1 MALRT
6 LFRFQYSVA
15 VVIASMIL
23 AEDTSPMTFF
33 DTPPMLF
40 VFISLGRWL
49 EHIAKAKTSDALSK
63 LMSLKATD
71 ALVVTLDDEGSI
83 LTEKMVQVRY
93 Y

>member
-1 MALRT
+1 MNTRKKIQPVLRDHVVPQSHEIID
-6 LFRFQYSVA
+6 FSYFPVA

-49 EHIAKAKTSDALSK
+49 EHIGK
-63 LMSLKATD
+63 
-71 ALVVTLDDEGSI
+71 
-83 LTEKMVQVRY
+83 
-93 Y
+93 